1 MKLVRFL
8 TCGTTSAPAAVVGTG
23 VRGSEPLP
31 TVVAVCERADGSIW
45 LIDAGWSAETCS
57 EPARWIG
64 RLRTTLL
71 SLRIAP
77 GDDVASQLRRAG
89 LDPGKV
95 TRIIATH
102 LHLDHV
108 GGAQDFPNAELIATR
123 EEFEAARERGELGGY
138 RAADLS
144 RAGRLRP
151 IELERAPFQGFPRS
165 LTLDDDVV
173 IADASGHTLGHVA
186 VFVREGDTQW
196 VHAGDVAYVSQ
207 EIRRCRT
214 SALSRLLA
222 QDHSRL
228 RATRDRIRAL
238 PADVR
243 LVLSHDRALFD
254 ALPHL

>member
-108 GGAQDFPNAELIATR
+108 GGPTEPMLW
-123 EEFEAARERGELGGY
+123 
-138 RAADLS
+138 
-144 RAGRLRP
+144 
-151 IELERAPFQGFPRS
+151 
-165 LTLDDDVV
+165 
-173 IADASGHTLGHVA
+173 IADACCGA
-186 VFVREGDTQW
+186 VTQFRCGDPAHYLVIQPKVTML
-196 VHAGDVAYVSQ
+196 
-207 EIRRCRT
+207 EIG
-214 SALSRLLA
+214 
-222 QDHSRL
+222 
-228 RATRDRIRAL
+228 
-238 PADVR
+238 P
-243 LVLSHDRALFD
+243 
-254 ALPHL
+254 